1 MSTVQQQLVRIGA
14 ANSSMRE
21 SSEPT
26 VTLGWREWVG
36 LPELGIRRIKAKVD
50 TGARTSA
57 LHAFDV
63 REVERDGVAWVVF
76 RLHPKQRED
85 TTEILCEAPIVDRR
99 VVTDS
104 GGHRELRHVIRTA
117 VEVGEA
123 RWTIEM
129 TLTNRDDM
137 LFRMLLGR
145 SAMRERALVDPS
157 RSYLTGRR
165 RRRDRPS

>member
-1 MSTVQQQLVRIGA
+1 M
-14 ANSSMRE
+14 NE

-36 LPELGIRRIKAKVD
+36 LPELGIRRIKTKVD

-63 REVERDGVAWVVF
+63 REVERDGTAWVVF
-76 RLHPKQRED
+76 RIHPKQRD
-85 TTEILCEAPIVDRR
+85 FTTEIRCEAPIIDRR
-99 VVTDS
+99 IVTDS
-104 GGHRELRHVIRTA
+104 GGHRELRHVIETA
-117 VEVGEA
+117 VELGER
-123 RWTIEM
+123 RWKIEM

-145 SAMRERALVDPS
+145 SAMRGAVLVDPS

-165 RRRDRPS
+165 RRRERLPR